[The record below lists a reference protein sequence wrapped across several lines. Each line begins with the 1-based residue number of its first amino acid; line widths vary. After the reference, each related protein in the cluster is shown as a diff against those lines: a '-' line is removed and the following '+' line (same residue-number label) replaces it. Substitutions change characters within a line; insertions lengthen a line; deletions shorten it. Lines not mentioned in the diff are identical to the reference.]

1 MLRRLTPYLIAAAV
15 ALTSTLGFVSR
26 PATGAPGEHADYVI
40 IAGAAGLRW
49 DDVNAVDT
57 PTLWQLAQNGAV
69 GALSVTSAHT
79 PTCPVDGWLSLGAG
93 NFALWSDD
101 EVVNPDCPTKT
112 PDIRSPDGIG
122 AFLPDV
128 DPKVNGVNDRQAY
141 GAQPGALAEAVRCTA
156 AVGPGAAVAAARA
169 SGRVDRYQA
178 ALPDRPQALLDT
190 CILSIVD
197 LGTIMGTSPQL
208 RQVAA
213 RQADQALARVLAAR
227 PARSLVLVAGLS
239 DTDRTSRLHVAI
251 ADGPGYPA
259 GWLTSSSTS
268 RPGYLQLTDLAPT
281 ALTALNRPVPE
292 KLFAG
297 QPAVS
302 IAGRPSDLAT
312 AVSRLADAD
321 REAGAQ
327 RRVTGGFL
335 TVLAVAQ
342 LVLFAA
348 LVPFLRR
355 ARRYAGPRGPRPMP
369 PRLVLTLE
377 VLLVAA
383 SLTLPAALVADAVPW
398 WRTDAAGAIFSAV
411 TVAVVAALTCA
422 VTLGPWRRGALGP
435 LGAVAGIV
443 ATIVGVD
450 VLTGARLQLNGVAGY
465 SALEG
470 GRYAGLGTVGLGLL
484 LASILLL
491 AGWLGQRFRRRWRPV
506 VIAVVG
512 GIGVVLV
519 GSPYLGANAGGAV
532 ALTAG
537 TCVAV
542 AICTGGFLTFARLA
556 WAVLTGLLVTTGFA
570 LLDLLRP
577 PGDRGSL
584 GRILTEAQN
593 GTGAA
598 AIHRTG
604 AATAAALA
612 SPLTLVVIASGV
624 MLMLVLLRPWGGL
637 KRLFGLYPAVRAV
650 FIGVG
655 VAGLLAGLLDGAAF
669 VVAGAAAATAMPL
682 ACLAALRVLDR
693 ADDRTGGP
701 ARTGEEAEATAAVLA
716 EQTSDSPARV
726 PRPARRRPR
735 AAWTR
740 TAWSRTAWSRTAWS
754 RTAWRLRGRGRV
766 APVVPAVPAASNGAA
781 SNVAANGAAPNGAA
795 VADGVPAAANGA
807 AAADGPA
814 VPPAV
819 CPPAGG
825 GGDVLP

>member
-49 DDVNAVDT
+49 DDVNPVDT
-57 PTLWQLAQNGAV
+57 PTMWQLAQNGAV

-79 PTCPVDGWLSLGAG
+79 PTCPADGWLTLGAG
-93 NFALWSDD
+93 NFALRSDNRV
-101 EVVNPDCPTKT
+101 EQDCPTKMA
-112 PDIRSPDGIG
+112 DIQSPDGIG
-122 AFLPDV
+122 ALLPEQ
-128 DPKVNGVNDRQAY
+128 DPTVTGLNDQQSY
-141 GAQPGALAEAVRCTA
+141 GTQPGALAEAVRCTA
-156 AVGPGAAVAAARA
+156 AVGPGAAVAAARP

-178 ALPDRPQALLDT
+178 ALPQHPEAFLGT
-190 CILSIVD
+190 CVLSIVD
-197 LGTIMGTSPQL
+197 LGTIVGTSPQV
-208 RQVAA
+208 RQAAA

-227 PARSLVLVAGLS
+227 PAQSLVVVAGLS

-281 ALTALNRPVPE
+281 ALTALGRPIPS

-297 QPAVS
+297 QPAIS
-302 IAGRPSDLAT
+302 IAGRPTDLAT

-335 TVLAVAQ
+335 SVLTGAE
-342 LVLFAA
+342 LLLFAA
-348 LVPFLRR
+348 MVPFLRR

-369 PRLVLTLE
+369 PRLVLALE

-398 WRTDAAGAIFSAV
+398 WRTDAAGLIFSVV
-411 TVAVVAALTCA
+411 TLAVVATLTSP
-422 VTLGPWRRGALGP
+422 VILGPWRRGALGP

-506 VIAVVG
+506 VVAVVG

-537 TCVAV
+537 TCVAA

-556 WAVLTGLLVTTGFA
+556 WAVLTGLAVTTGFA

-584 GRILTEAQN
+584 GRILTEAQE

-604 AATAAALA
+604 AANASSALT
-612 SPLTLVVIASGV
+612 SPLTLVVLATGLL
-624 MLMLVLLRPWGGL
+624 LMLVLLRPWGGL

-650 FIGVG
+650 LIGVG
-655 VAGLLAGLLDGAAF
+655 VAGLLAGLLDGAGF

-682 ACLAALRVLDR
+682 ACLGALRVLDR
-693 ADDRTGGP
+693 ADDRT
-701 ARTGEEAEATAAVLA
+701 AGEQPSTEGDAEVAAALLA
-716 EQTSDSPARV
+716 EGTSDTPAGDTRARI
-726 PRPARRRPR
+726 PRPARRLPGPAWPRPTWPR
-735 AAWTR
+735 P
-740 TAWSRTAWSRTAWS
+740 
-754 RTAWRLRGRGRV
+754 AWRLPGRRRV
-766 APVVPAVPAASNGAA
+766 PPVASQAVTASSGPAVPSPVPAVLAEPAGEQAGEPAA
-781 SNVAANGAAPNGAA
+781 
-795 VADGVPAAANGA
+795 
-807 AAADGPA
+807 
-814 VPPAV
+814 PPAV
-819 CPPAGG
+819 CPPAGSAT
-825 GGDVLP
+825 DVLP